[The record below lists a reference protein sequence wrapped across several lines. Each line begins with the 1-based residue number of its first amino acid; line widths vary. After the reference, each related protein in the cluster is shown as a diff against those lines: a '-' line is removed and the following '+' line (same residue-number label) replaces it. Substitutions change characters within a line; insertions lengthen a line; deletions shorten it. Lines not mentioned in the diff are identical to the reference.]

1 MTISG
6 LCHPASSRQVAVM
19 NDASTIWFTCRVET
33 KNNSHRF
40 TPIGTFFCC
49 IE

>member
-1 MTISG
+1 MTIANLS
-6 LCHPASSRQVAVM
+6 HPTSSRQVSVM
-19 NDASTIWFTCRVET
+19 NDASTIWFTCSVQT

-40 TPIGTFFCC
+40 TPIGTLFCG